1 MIARGDVYCVVL
13 ALRARNRAACD
24 SVQDPKGAKELR
36 GKRGG
41 GLAGEK
47 EVAKKD
53 IWG

>member
-1 MIARGDVYCVVL
+1 MWLL
-13 ALRARNRAACD
+13 ALKASNKAACD

-41 GLAGEK
+41 GLAGEG